1 MGCIVIANTH
11 NRHSSRN
18 VEQGVVMNSSAVT
31 TFWQLE
37 LRGAD
42 AGNVEGGS
50 VTVRSS
56 VGNRD
61 CRQLVEGLQQLQ
73 RKLSTD
79 IVRLR
84 IRRVPHC
91 LPNYCNNT
99 AISCHCMAKESSLKT
114 HCHQCTFHPN
124 PCGAAKVSA
133 ECNVCDVYV
142 YRKCMP
148 QCNLADPG
156 R

>member
-1 MGCIVIANTH
+1 
-11 NRHSSRN
+11 
-18 VEQGVVMNSSAVT
+18 MNSSAVT

-61 CRQLVEGLQQLQ
+61 CRQLVEVLQQLQ

-84 IRRVPHC
+84 IRRVHIAFPI
-91 LPNYCNNT
+91 T
-99 AISCHCMAKESSLKT
+99 ATTRL
-114 HCHQCTFHPN
+114 
-124 PCGAAKVSA
+124 
-133 ECNVCDVYV
+133 
-142 YRKCMP
+142 
-148 QCNLADPG
+148 LAVIVWQ
-156 R
+156 RNRA